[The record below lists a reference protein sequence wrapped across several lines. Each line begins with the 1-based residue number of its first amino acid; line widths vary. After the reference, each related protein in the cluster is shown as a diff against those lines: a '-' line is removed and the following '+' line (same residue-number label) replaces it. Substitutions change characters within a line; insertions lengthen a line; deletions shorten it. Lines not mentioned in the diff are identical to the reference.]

1 MFPCSNGHQVL
12 VGGSTKF
19 ASTKRFSSSQLH
31 SSQHIAATPL
41 MGSSNKSVC
50 FLSWNVQNA
59 FFFCISNY
67 LSKMQIL
74 EKKQTSNQD
83 QIFFHFYQNKKIW
96 SIYNTIQ
103 SEIHIKLLD
112 PYIEKKIKFSH
123 ERASYKRQKKNKII
137 LIKLKNKKYPIS
149 IVNIILI

>member
-1 MFPCSNGHQVL
+1 MF
-12 VGGSTKF
+12 
-19 ASTKRFSSSQLH
+19 SQLECPKCLFFL
-31 SSQHIAATPL
+31 HIKLPFENADFGKKT
-41 MGSSNKSVC
+41 NIKSR
-50 FLSWNVQNA
+50 S
-59 FFFCISNY
+59 
-67 LSKMQIL
+67 
-74 EKKQTSNQD
+74 D
-83 QIFFHFYQNKKIW
+83 FFHFYQNKKIW